1 MLSLRKDAAL
11 RYDLGQAMPELK
23 GMQAA
28 VNINNLADTRYV
40 SSCYNYAWCW
50 YGYGRTVTG
59 SVRYRF

>member
-1 MLSLRKDAAL
+1 M
-11 RYDLGQAMPELK
+11 QELK

-28 VNINNLADTRYV
+28 VNIDNLADTRYV
-40 SSCYNYAWCW
+40 SSCYGYAWCW